1 MKIGTWNSSFLWNL
15 IIHLLV
21 LNTGNFREWSI
32 SSLVIIIPATPSNP
46 SIPYVK
52 THQWVFMGI
61 QLISQRFCIGTMMW
75 VDHVEPHPYPTKI
88 LLKYQKIP
96 YSRNSWICDIF
107 FWEIYIYIEPTT
119 KIWCL
124 VNMTFENAESCPFP
138 VLRFEWVVWWWF
150 FWWLIKHWMM
160 ENNWRK
166 SLYSLVPI

>member
-1 MKIGTWNSSFLWNL
+1 M
-15 IIHLLV
+15 IHFITS
-21 LNTGNFREWSI
+21 NNH
-32 SSLVIIIPATPSNP
+32 PSNP
-46 SIPYVK
+46 QQPIHSLRKNPPVSFYGDSTNFPEVLHRDNDVGRSCW
-52 THQWVFMGI
+52 TAP
-61 QLISQRFCIGTMMW
+61 ISNKNLVEISKNTIFQKFLDMW
-75 VDHVEPHPYPTKI
+75 Y
-88 LLKYQKIP
+88 
-96 YSRNSWICDIF
+96 IF
-107 FWEIYIYIEPTT
+107 LGNIYIYIEPTT